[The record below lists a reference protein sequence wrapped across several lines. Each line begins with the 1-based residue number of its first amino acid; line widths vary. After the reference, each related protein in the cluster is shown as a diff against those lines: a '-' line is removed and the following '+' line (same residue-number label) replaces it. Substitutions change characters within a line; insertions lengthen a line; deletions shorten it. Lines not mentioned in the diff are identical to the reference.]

1 MRSNRGTQTITE
13 TDAPIEAAP
22 EATPQVATDAT
33 SQAAAA
39 EKAKRAPRPAI
50 NVGEVTVRKSTRDL
64 TDLTSRPSRIT
75 GDPVYLAVKAA
86 EFGEAT
92 DIVCAKDKVEAV
104 SKRLRTASDAKH
116 LNVGM
121 TIVPGNPDATDDE
134 GNVLE
139 GQVVVTFIKRQERA
153 TRVKAASNGEGT
165 TGPTKLSDVD
175 AADHNSKVQL

>member
-1 MRSNRGTQTITE
+1 MRSNRNSTTETQTVTE
-13 TDAPIEAAP
+13 NSAPIEAAP
-22 EATPQVATDAT
+22 EATPQEPTDAA
-33 SQAAAA
+33 SQA

-75 GDPVYLAVKAA
+75 SDPVYLAVKAA

-121 TIVPGNPDATDDE
+121 TIVPGNPDATDDD

-139 GQVVVTFIKRQERA
+139 GQVVVTFIKRKERA
-153 TRVKAASNGEGT
+153 TRVKAAAS
-165 TGPTKLSDVD
+165 
-175 AADHNSKVQL
+175 AAAAPKQLNAEEAAEHNKSVNV